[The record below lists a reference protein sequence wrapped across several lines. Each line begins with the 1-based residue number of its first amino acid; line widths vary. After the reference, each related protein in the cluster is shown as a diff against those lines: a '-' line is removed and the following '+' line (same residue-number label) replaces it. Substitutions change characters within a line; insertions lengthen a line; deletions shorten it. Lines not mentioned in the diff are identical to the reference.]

1 MAKRRSAGEGTV
13 YCRKDKAGKITDWVA
28 QITYDGKMKT
38 FTGKT
43 RKDAAAKLDE
53 FKRGNL
59 LKTSC
64 SGGEITLEE
73 YLKYWLWEVKRRS
86 LKDSSFD
93 RLEGIVN
100 CNIVPFIGKLKLTE
114 LNYDVIQSKVI
125 NRLQDDGKSFSTIKK
140 VYNTLNDSLHYAI
153 FPKKL
158 LSVDPMLGV
167 KMPPKERFEIKEIR
181 YFSEDEVKRFKEA
194 ALAKW
199 GNGKA
204 IYPLGDG
211 MILLLNTGVRIGEAL
226 AWKWKDYDEE
236 KGLITVTANLTRVK
250 DREAGEGRWKVIT
263 QTPKTEKGKRII
275 PVNAV
280 AREALN
286 NIKSIRYFGED
297 SPILAQEDGTTN
309 TIDNYSRTFEAIVKR
324 AGIPPCGIHTLRH
337 TFATQMIA
345 KGVDVK
351 VVSTLLGHASVEIT
365 YNTYVHVLS
374 EQKAQAVE
382 LLENI

>member
-13 YCRKDKAGKITDWVA
+13 YCRKDKDGKITDWVA

-158 LSVDPMLGV
+158 LSEDPMLGV
-167 KMPPKERFEIKEIR
+167 IMPPKERFEIKEIR
-181 YFSEDEVKRFKEA
+181 YFSDDEVKRFKEA
-194 ALAKW
+194 ALSKW

-236 KGLITVTANLTRVK
+236 KGLITVTAKKL
-250 DREAGEGRWKVIT
+250 
-263 QTPKTEKGKRII
+263 
-275 PVNAV
+275 
-280 AREALN
+280 
-286 NIKSIRYFGED
+286 
-297 SPILAQEDGTTN
+297 
-309 TIDNYSRTFEAIVKR
+309 
-324 AGIPPCGIHTLRH
+324 
-337 TFATQMIA
+337 
-345 KGVDVK
+345 
-351 VVSTLLGHASVEIT
+351 
-365 YNTYVHVLS
+365 
-374 EQKAQAVE
+374 
-382 LLENI
+382 